1 MLKNDLQRVVAG
13 FFTSRVRVK
22 ILALFFMNPRDK
34 YHMRKISRLVNEQ
47 INAVR
52 RELMSM
58 EKSDFLI
65 SNKEGIKKFYTVNP
79 DFPFFNEFR
88 SIFVKSFGLGYHIF
102 LNKKDLGEVK
112 FAILTHTYLNREESD
127 SGNPDLII
135 VGEPNRIILDRLV
148 RESERIEKKSLHY
161 IIMGIKELEMFKKR
175 RDPLIYSVS
184 VLPRSMV
191 IGNDEEFVV

>member
-13 FFTSRVRVK
+13 FFTSKVRVK
-22 ILALFFMNPRDK
+22 ISALFFMNPREK

-65 SNKEGIKKFYTVNP
+65 SQREGIKKFYTLNP
-79 DFPFFNEFR
+79 DFPLFNELR

-135 VGEPNRIILDRLV
+135 VGEPDRTLLDRIA
-148 RESERIEKKSLHY
+148 REAEIIEKKRIHY
-161 IIMGIKELEMFKKR
+161 IILGIKELEMAKR
-175 RDPLIYSVS
+175 RRDTLIYSVS

-191 IGNDEEFVV
+191 IGNDEEFVM

>member
-13 FFTSRVRVK
+13 FFTSKVRVK
-22 ILALFFMNPRDK
+22 ISALFFMNPREK

-65 SNKEGIKKFYTVNP
+65 SQREGIKKFYTLNP
-79 DFPFFNEFR
+79 DFPLFNELR

-135 VGEPNRIILDRLV
+135 VGEPDRTLLDRIA
-148 RESERIEKKSLHY
+148 REAERIEKKRIHY
-161 IIMGIKELEMFKKR
+161 IILGIKELEMAKR
-175 RDPLIYSVS
+175 RRDTLIYSVS

-191 IGNDEEFVV
+191 IGNDEEFVM